1 MQLFLRVFLIADW
14 CIALAW
20 LARGL
25 EWLHGLR
32 LVPDLRDPAYQED
45 LPATAGSLSVVV
57 PARNEARAIE
67 ACLRSLLASSGVTL
81 QVIAVDDRSDDET
94 GRIMDNLAVETGR
107 ITHALTVIHVK
118 SLPDGWMG
126 KTHAMA
132 QAAAAATGDWVLFTD
147 GDMLFAPDALARVL
161 NYAHGEQADHV
172 ILYPTMIY
180 EGFGERMM
188 LSFLHVMSI
197 WGVRPWKVGDPKAK
211 RDFIGIGAFNLVR
224 RSVYDEVGGWDSL
237 RMEVLEDLRMG
248 FVIKQAGYRQRAV
261 FGRDLT
267 RIRWAEGA
275 FGAVNNMTK
284 NLFALFRFR
293 LSLAAL
299 AVVSI
304 TALCLLPLAGL
315 AMGRAGLWP
324 MLLMLTMLAV
334 LYARYE
340 RLGLPGVLY
349 VLTFPL
355 GAALFLFAM
364 VRSIG
369 TTVLRGGVAWRG
381 TFYPLEALKR
391 DAGSGW

>member
-197 WGVRPWKVGDPKAK
+197 WGVRPWKVGDPEAK

-349 VLTFPL
+349 ALTFPL

>member
-147 GDMLFAPDALARVL
+147 GDMLFAPDALTRVL

-197 WGVRPWKVGDPKAK
+197 WGVRPWKVGDPEAK

-237 RMEVLEDLRMG
+237 RMEVLEDLRIG

-349 VLTFPL
+349 ALTFPL